1 MILSFISITI
11 FTNKKPRTAVQ
22 HTLFGAN
29 ISIRGT
35 TQIRFVLTQQTLTIS
50 NKIRPITQP
59 YVRPYEI
66 IRPATPGLAIH
77 TRFSAASH
85 QPAAL

>member
-35 TQIRFVLTQQTLTIS
+35 TQIRFVLTQQ
-50 NKIRPITQP
+50 NR
-59 YVRPYEI
+59 E
-66 IRPATPGLAIH
+66 H
-77 TRFSAASH
+77 TVIDYAREAANRAFGDKEETES
-85 QPAAL
+85 

>member
-1 MILSFISITI
+1 MMILSFISITI

-66 IRPATPGLAIH
+66 IRPATPG
-77 TRFSAASH
+77 
-85 QPAAL
+85 